1 MGPAEAI
8 RDLAE
13 PPLAAA
19 GLELWD
25 VEVAADVVR
34 VLVDRS
40 GGVDL
45 DALSAASAALS
56 PLLDERP
63 DLLPAAAYQ
72 LEVSSPG
79 IERTLRTPEHYR
91 RYLGQPV
98 SVKTTEPVAGSR
110 RQRGT
115 LAAVEDGGILL
126 ALDDA
131 EAGAPAVALPYPV
144 IARARTV
151 LVWGPA
157 PKLDRRSPSRAS
169 PSHRSALHRSS
180 PPSPSKDASP

>member
-13 PPLAAA
+13 SPLAAA

-25 VEVAADVVR
+25 VELAAGVVR
-34 VLVDRS
+34 ILVDRP

-45 DALSAASAALS
+45 DALSAASATLS

-63 DLLPAAAYQ
+63 DLVPVDAYE

-79 IERTLRTPEHYR
+79 IERTLRTPSHYR
-91 RYLGQPV
+91 RYIGQAV

-110 RQRGT
+110 RLRGT
-115 LAAVEDGGILL
+115 L
-126 ALDDA
+126 
-131 EAGAPAVALPYPV
+131 
-144 IARARTV
+144 T
-151 LVWGPA
+151 
-157 PKLDRRSPSRAS
+157 
-169 PSHRSALHRSS
+169 
-180 PPSPSKDASP
+180 